1 MLSIVA
7 FDLTTTSSFEDV
19 RPPVLD
25 AQLHAPFGFAYIPVV
40 PTDSHQ
46 IVNVCLNALVAP
58 SRALVRHISP
68 PICARQSTFTSHWL

>member
-40 PTDSHQ
+40 PDRLSSNCECMSKCT
-46 IVNVCLNALVAP
+46 
-58 SRALVRHISP
+58 SR
-68 PICARQSTFTSHWL
+68 T